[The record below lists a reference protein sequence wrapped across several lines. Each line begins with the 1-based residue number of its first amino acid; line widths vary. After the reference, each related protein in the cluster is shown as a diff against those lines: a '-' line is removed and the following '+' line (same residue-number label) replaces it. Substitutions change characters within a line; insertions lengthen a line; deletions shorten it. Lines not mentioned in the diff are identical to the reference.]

1 MMSKDKFKT
10 GLIHYYFGMGCG
22 KTSIGLGHIVR
33 ALGRNLRTIILQFLK
48 KHDPTAQKGFFYGEY
63 ITLTK
68 KLNVPI
74 IQFGEFNFIKSEK
87 QIANQLEM
95 AKNALDKV
103 KEVLTSSNYDLIV
116 LDEVG
121 SMIKLKLWKIEEFLL
136 ILNEKNPKIE
146 VIITGHQKIPEL
158 ESVADYV
165 THLEEIKHPYQK
177 GILARPGIEF

>member
-1 MMSKDKFKT
+1 MSTDKFKT

-33 ALGRNLRTIILQFLK
+33 AVGRNLRTIIIQFLK
-48 KHDPTAQKGFFYGEY
+48 KHDPSGQKGFFYGEY
-63 ITLTK
+63 ITLTE
-68 KLNVPI
+68 KLKIPV

-87 QIANQLEM
+87 QIADQLEM
-95 AKNALDKV
+95 AQDALNKV
-103 KEVLTSSNYDLIV
+103 KEVLTSNNYDLII

-121 SMIKLKLWKIEEFLL
+121 SMIKLKLWKIEEFLQ
-136 ILNEKNPKIE
+136 ILKEKNPIIE

-158 ESVADYV
+158 ESVAEYV

>member
-1 MMSKDKFKT
+1 MMTTDKFKT

-33 ALGRNLRTIILQFLK
+33 ALGRNLRTILVQFLK
-48 KHDPTAQKGFFYGEY
+48 KHDPSGQKGFYYGEY
-63 ITLTK
+63 ITLSE
-68 KLNVPI
+68 KLKVPI
-74 IQFGEFNFIKSEK
+74 IQYGEFNFIKSVK
-87 QIANQLEM
+87 QIAGQLEM
-95 AKNALDKV
+95 AKNAFDKV
-103 KEVLTSSNYDLIV
+103 KEVLTSNNYDLIV

-121 SMIKLKLWKIEEFLL
+121 SMIKLKLWKIEEFLQ
-136 ILNEKNPKIE
+136 ILKEKNPDIE

-165 THLEEIKHPYQK
+165 IELCLINHPYQK

>member
-1 MMSKDKFKT
+1 MSKDKFKT

-33 ALGRNLRTIILQFLK
+33 ALGRNLRTIIIQFLK
-48 KHDPTAQKGFFYGEY
+48 KHDPSGQKGFYYGEY
-63 ITLTK
+63 ITLTE
-68 KLNVPI
+68 KLKVPI

-87 QIANQLEM
+87 QIANQIEM
-95 AKNALDKV
+95 AKIALRKV
-103 KEVLTSSNYDLIV
+103 KELLTSNNYDLII

-121 SMIKLKLWKIEEFLL
+121 SMIKLNLWKIEEFLQ
-136 ILNEKNPKIE
+136 ILKEKNPDIE

-158 ESVADYV
+158 ESVAAYV

>member
-1 MMSKDKFKT
+1 MSRDNLKT

-33 ALGRNLRTIILQFLK
+33 ALGRNLRTIIVQFLK
-48 KHDPTAQKGFFYGEY
+48 KHDPSGQKGFYYGEY
-63 ITLTK
+63 ITLSE
-68 KLNVPI
+68 KLKVPI
-74 IQFGEFNFIKSEK
+74 IQYGEFDFIKSEK
-87 QIANQLEM
+87 QIANQIVM
-95 AKNALDKV
+95 AKNALNKV
-103 KEVLTSSNYDLIV
+103 REVLTSNNYDLII

-121 SMIKLKLWKIEEFLL
+121 SMIKLNLWKIEEFLQ
-136 ILNEKNPKIE
+136 ILKEKNPDIE

-165 THLEEIKHPYQK
+165 IHLEEIKHPYQK

>member
-1 MMSKDKFKT
+1 MSKDKFKT

-22 KTSIGLGHIVR
+22 KTSIALGHIVR
-33 ALGRNLRTIILQFLK
+33 ALGRNLRTIIVQFLK
-48 KHDPTAQKGFFYGEY
+48 KHDPSGQKGFYYGEY
-63 ITLTK
+63 ITLTE
-68 KLNVPI
+68 KLKVPI

-87 QIANQLEM
+87 QIANQIEM
-95 AKNALDKV
+95 AKIALRKV
-103 KEVLTSSNYDLIV
+103 KELLTSNNYDLIV

-136 ILNEKNPKIE
+136 VLKEKNPKTE

-165 THLEEIKHPYQK
+165 IRLDDIKHPFQK

>member
-1 MMSKDKFKT
+1 MSKDKFKT

-22 KTSIGLGHIVR
+22 KTSIGLGRIVR
-33 ALGRNLRTIILQFLK
+33 ALGRNLHTIIIQFLK
-48 KHDPTAQKGFFYGEY
+48 KHDPSAQKGFYYGEY
-63 ITLTK
+63 ITLTE
-68 KLNVPI
+68 KLNVPV
-74 IQFGEFNFIKSEK
+74 IQFGEFDFIKSEK

-95 AKNALDKV
+95 AENALNKV
-103 KEVLTSSNYDLIV
+103 KEVVTSNNYDLII

-121 SMIKLKLWKIEEFLL
+121 SMIKLKLWKVEEFLL
-136 ILNEKNPKIE
+136 VLNEKNPKIE

-158 ESVADYV
+158 ESIADYV

>member
-1 MMSKDKFKT
+1 MSTDKFKT

-33 ALGRNLRTIILQFLK
+33 ALGRNLRTIIIQFLK
-48 KHDPTAQKGFFYGEY
+48 KHDPSGQKGFYYGEY
-63 ITLTK
+63 ITLTE
-68 KLNVPI
+68 KLKVPI

-87 QIANQLEM
+87 QVANQKEM
-95 AKNALDKV
+95 AKKALNKV
-103 KEVLTSSNYDLIV
+103 REVLKSDNYDLII

-121 SMIKLKLWKIEEFLL
+121 SMIKLNLWKIEEFLQ
-136 ILNEKNPKIE
+136 ILKEKNPDIE

-165 THLEEIKHPYQK
+165 IKFVEIKHPFQN

>member
-1 MMSKDKFKT
+1 MSKDKFKT

-33 ALGRNLRTIILQFLK
+33 ALGRNLRTIIIQFLK
-48 KHDPTAQKGFFYGEY
+48 KHDPSGQKGFYYGEY
-63 ITLTK
+63 ITLTE
-68 KLNVPI
+68 KLKVPI

-87 QIANQLEM
+87 QIANQIEM
-95 AKNALDKV
+95 AKIALRKV
-103 KEVLTSSNYDLIV
+103 KELLTSNNYDLIV

-136 ILNEKNPKIE
+136 VLKEKNPKTE

-165 THLEEIKHPYQK
+165 IRLDDIKHPFQK

>member
-1 MMSKDKFKT
+1 MSTDKFKT

-33 ALGRNLRTIILQFLK
+33 ALGRNLRTIIIQFLK
-48 KHDPTAQKGFFYGEY
+48 KHDPSGQKGFYYGEY
-63 ITLTK
+63 ITLSE
-68 KLNVPI
+68 KLKVPI

-95 AKNALDKV
+95 AKDALNKV
-103 KEVLTSSNYDLIV
+103 KEVLTSNNYDLII

-121 SMIKLKLWKIEEFLL
+121 SMIKLNLWKIEEFMQ
-136 ILNEKNPKIE
+136 ILKDKNSEIE

-158 ESVADYV
+158 ESIVDYV

-177 GILARPGIEF
+177 GIFARPGIEF

>member
-1 MMSKDKFKT
+1 MSTDKFKT

-33 ALGRNLRTIILQFLK
+33 ALGRNFRTIVIQFLK
-48 KHDPTAQKGFFYGEY
+48 KHDPTAQKGYFYGEY
-63 ITLTK
+63 ITLTE
-68 KLNVPI
+68 KLNVPV
-74 IQFGEFNFIKSEK
+74 IQFGEFNFIKSGK

-95 AKNALDKV
+95 AQDASNKI
-103 KEVLTSSNYDLIV
+103 KEVLSSTKYDLII

-121 SMIKLKLWKIEEFLL
+121 SMIKLKLWKIEEFLQ
-136 ILNEKNPKIE
+136 ILKEKNPETE

-158 ESVADYV
+158 ESIADYV

-177 GILARPGIEF
+177 GIIARPGIEF

>member
-1 MMSKDKFKT
+1 MSKNQFKT

-33 ALGRNLRTIILQFLK
+33 ALGRNLRTILIQFLK

-63 ITLTK
+63 ITLTE
-68 KLNVPI
+68 KLNIPI

-87 QIANQLEM
+87 QIASQMEM
-95 AKNALDKV
+95 AKNALNKV
-103 KEVLTSSNYDLIV
+103 KEVLTSKKYDLIV

-121 SMIKLKLWKIEEFLL
+121 SMIKLNLWETKNFIR
-136 ILNEKNPKIE
+136 ILRDKNPEIE
-146 VIITGHQKIPEL
+146 VIITGHQGIPEL
-158 ESVADYV
+158 EDIADYV
-165 THLEEIKHPYQK
+165 IHLEEIKHPYQK

>member
-1 MMSKDKFKT
+1 MSTDKLKT

-33 ALGRNLRTIILQFLK
+33 ALGRNLRTIIIQFLK
-48 KHDPTAQKGFFYGEY
+48 KHDPTAQKGYFYGEY
-63 ITLTK
+63 ITLTE
-68 KLNVPI
+68 KLNVPV
-74 IQFGEFNFIKSEK
+74 IQFGEFNFIKSGK

-95 AKNALDKV
+95 AQNALSKV
-103 KEVLTSSNYDLIV
+103 KEVITSNNYDLVI

-121 SMIKLKLWKIEEFLL
+121 SMIKLKLWEIEEFLD
-136 ILNEKNPKIE
+136 ILKKKNPKIE

-158 ESVADYV
+158 ESIADYV
-165 THLEEIKHPYQK
+165 THLEAIKHPFQK

>member
-1 MMSKDKFKT
+1 MMSTDKFKT

-33 ALGRNLRTIILQFLK
+33 ALGRDLRTIIIQFLK
-48 KHDPTAQKGFFYGEY
+48 KHDPTSQKGFFYGEY
-63 ITLTK
+63 ITLTE

-87 QIANQLEM
+87 QISEQLEM
-95 AKNALDKV
+95 AKTALNKV
-103 KEVLTSSNYDLIV
+103 KEVLTSSNYDLII

-121 SMIKLKLWKIEEFLL
+121 SMIKLKLWKIEEFLQL
-136 ILNEKNPKIE
+136 LKEKNPKIE
-146 VIITGHQKIPEL
+146 VIITGHQKIPEM

-165 THLEEIKHPYQK
+165 IRLDEIKHPYQK

>member
-1 MMSKDKFKT
+1 MSKDKFKT

-33 ALGRNLRTIILQFLK
+33 ALGRNLRTIIIQFLK
-48 KHDPTAQKGFFYGEY
+48 KHDPSGQKGFYYGEY
-63 ITLTK
+63 ITLTE
-68 KLNVPI
+68 KLKVPI

-87 QIANQLEM
+87 QIVNQLEM
-95 AKNALDKV
+95 AKKALNKV
-103 KEVLTSSNYDLIV
+103 REVLTSNNYDLIV

-121 SMIKLKLWKIEEFLL
+121 SMIKLNLWKIEEFLQ
-136 ILNEKNPKIE
+136 ILKEKNPDIE

-165 THLEEIKHPYQK
+165 IHLEEIKHP
-177 GILARPGIEF
+177 

>member
-1 MMSKDKFKT
+1 MSTDKFKT

-33 ALGRNLRTIILQFLK
+33 ALGRNLRTIIIQFLK
-48 KHDPTAQKGFFYGEY
+48 KHDPSGQKGFYYGEY
-63 ITLTK
+63 ITLTE
-68 KLNVPI
+68 KLDVPI

-95 AKNALDKV
+95 AKDAIDKV
-103 KEVLTSSNYDLIV
+103 KEVLTSNNYDLIV

-121 SMIKLKLWKIEEFLL
+121 SMIKLKLWKIEEFLQ
-136 ILNEKNPKIE
+136 ILKEKNPDIE

-165 THLEEIKHPYQK
+165 TRLFEIKHPYQK